1 MSEDV
6 SPDSPE
12 ARRKGLGGTIHRRLD
27 DLGVSARAIE
37 VTKRVA
43 SGVWN
48 DGFMHAGNL
57 AYLSLLTLFPFF
69 IVAAA
74 IAQLV
79 GQTGDGVNALIAF
92 LRTVPP
98 NVADVLQKPISD
110 VLAARSGAL
119 LWLGALVGLWTTA
132 SFIETVRSILRR
144 AHGTTSSRPFWEDR
158 LGSVG
163 LIIASVVL
171 VMVAFSL
178 QVVLTG
184 VEQFI
189 LRVLPFATGWANA
202 VSLTRI
208 APGVVLFGALY
219 MLFYTLTPSRYRKS
233 DCPKWPGAAFTTVW
247 WLLVTTL
254 LPPTLSLLGGY
265 DLTYGSLAGVMIA
278 LIFFYIVGLGLV
290 MGAELNAALAEVP
303 LDELDDLSRAEPEQE

>member
-1 MSEDV
+1 M
-6 SPDSPE
+6 
-12 ARRKGLGGTIHRRLD
+12 GGRIHRRLD
-27 DLGVSARAIE
+27 DLGISDRAVE
-37 VTKRVA
+37 VTKRVVI
-43 SGVWN
+43 GVWN

-79 GQTGDGVNALIAF
+79 GQTGDGLNALNAF

-98 NVADVLQKPISD
+98 DVASVLQKPISD

-144 AHGTTSSRPFWEDR
+144 AYGTSSSRPFWEDR
-158 LGSVG
+158 LGSIG

-171 VMVAFSL
+171 VMAAFSF

-189 LRVLPFATGWANA
+189 LRVLPFATGWAQA

-208 APGVVLFGALY
+208 APGIALFGALY
-219 MLFYTLTPSRYRKS
+219 MLFYTLTPGRYRRS
-233 DCPKWPGAAFTTVW
+233 HCPKWPGPLFTTIW
-247 WLLVTTL
+247 WLSVTAL
-254 LPPTLSLLGGY
+254 LPVTISQLGGY

-290 MGAELNAALAEVP
+290 IGAELNAALAEVP
-303 LDELDDLSRAEPEQE
+303 LEELDDLARPERQE